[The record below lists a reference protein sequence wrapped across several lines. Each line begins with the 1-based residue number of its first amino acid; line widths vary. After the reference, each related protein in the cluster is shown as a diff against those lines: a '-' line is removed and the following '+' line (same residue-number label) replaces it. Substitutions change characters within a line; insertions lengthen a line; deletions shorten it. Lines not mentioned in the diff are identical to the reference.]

1 MELLDGSS
9 NTPGELPNVKP
20 HGTIIKFKPNFEI
33 MEENR

>member
-1 MELLDGSS
+1 MPLLDGSK
-9 NTPGELPNVKP
+9 NTVGEQLDAKP